1 MLRSFALAG
10 LLLAALSVPA
20 HAQEPAAAYCDD
32 TLLVERFETHVDP
45 PPRGIVSYAAVLRNA
60 LGEERSFVLVVTA
73 TLFQRPSS
81 VPRSIPAGGR
91 VTVELGY
98 QAWQPG
104 VVPLR
109 GDSLAQVTRISC
121 RPG

>member
-1 MLRSFALAG
+1 MRVLACG
-10 LLLAALSVPA
+10 LVLAMSVPA
-20 HAQEPAAAYCDD
+20 AARAQEPAAAYCGD
-32 TLLVERFETHVDP
+32 TLLVERFDTHVDP
-45 PPRGIVSYAAVLRNA
+45 PPRGIVTYSAVLRNA
-60 LGEERSFVLVVTA
+60 LDEERSFVLVVTA

-81 VPRSIPAGGR
+81 APRTIPAGGT

-104 VVPLR
+104 VAPLR
-109 GDSLAQVTRISC
+109 GDRLAQATRISC